1 MMGGGVFHLCHV
13 MLLKVFVSVLAR
25 VHCEG
30 DADEKSKNL
39 LGGSDQQEQIQNKNK
54 NKSVSPGGIPHEFGG
69 VAEGI
74 ENHIEGVPQTNAVR
88 FIISFVESNNIEII
102 DPE

>member
-1 MMGGGVFHLCHV
+1 M
-13 MLLKVFVSVLAR
+13 KRAKISSVDLI
-25 VHCEG
+25 
-30 DADEKSKNL
+30 NM
-39 LGGSDQQEQIQNKNK
+39 NKYK
-54 NKSVSPGGIPHEFGG
+54 TKTKTKPSSPGGIPHEFGG
-69 VAEGI
+69 IADGI